1 MTRGLQP
8 SENSDNLDFMSS
20 FFLVALS
27 LRTSASAIALI
38 LGGLLLL
45 RPARR

>member
-1 MTRGLQP
+1 
-8 SENSDNLDFMSS
+8 MSS
-20 FFLVALS
+20 IFLTASSARTGFASAVALV
-27 LRTSASAIALI
+27 

>member
-1 MTRGLQP
+1 
-8 SENSDNLDFMSS
+8 MSS
-20 FFLVALS
+20 YSFAALS
-27 LRTSASAIALI
+27 LRIPSGLALI

>member
-1 MTRGLQP
+1 MV
-8 SENSDNLDFMSS
+8 NSMSS
-20 FFLVALS
+20 YSFAATS
-27 LRTSASAIALI
+27 LRTDSASAIALV